1 MLVHLTFIQSL
12 CFAGSSVEVAHFT
25 FSRLVWPFSGVLL
38 ERKLELLELRLGLLE
53 LVGQRVQLRL
63 VRQKLLQLKTS

>member
-1 MLVHLTFIQSL
+1 VVL
-12 CFAGSSVEVAHFT
+12 
-25 FSRLVWPFSGVLL
+25 PFSGVLL